1 MVQTDPRWQQLLT
14 AFNSEIEERVP
25 ALNQVFYR
33 PPRHGGD
40 SDEQTVAVREAA
52 QRSGDLWF
60 GPTVW
65 HGRPAFRLSLSSW
78 RTTDEHVDRAVALL
92 TRLRQDHSR

>member
-1 MVQTDPRWQQLLT
+1 MADGLEAAGFTVL
-14 AFNSEIEERVP
+14 NRVV
-25 ALNQVFYR
+25 LNQVLVR
-33 PPRHGGD
+33 GN